1 MNRKLALATLVA
13 AATTPASAG
22 KADVYAIVGAKLITV
37 SGGSLEGATLVMR
50 DGVIEA
56 LGPGAL
62 APPDARVIDGK
73 GLTLTPGLID
83 AFGGVGLPAAAR
95 PAAGAG
101 GGAAAAA
108 AAPAASLQP
117 QAMAFERLRVGDALR
132 ARDSGITTALVIPQA
147 GVLPGQSALLNL
159 SGDKAE
165 GMVLK
170 QPFAMHLHLATL
182 QRQYPSSL
190 MGTVALARQSLYDA
204 IHYRDSWAAYERSPK
219 GHARPKFDAGKAAWQ
234 DVLAGKQTL
243 VITASREN
251 DIRRALALQD
261 EFKIK
266 IAVAG
271 APRAWKLAALVKQ
284 RKLPLYV
291 TVNFDPPRAAAFGGF
306 GGSPD
311 EESQRKEV
319 EEAEKN
325 PAELQRAG
333 VSFALVSGHAPS
345 FLAGIR
351 KAIER
356 GLPREAALKAVT
368 LTAAELLGIADR
380 SGSLEVGKLANV
392 VAWSGD
398 PLAKDAKVKLVF
410 VDGTYYEP
418 QEEERPQGGPGGPSP
433 GYEDDEHGLRAQRDS
448 LPRSERGSKGERRS
462 APLLNE
468 VIR

>member
-13 AATTPASAG
+13 AATAPAHAG
-22 KADVYAIVGAKLITV
+22 KADVYAIVGAKVITV
-37 SGGSLEGATLVMR
+37 SGVSLEGATLVMR

-56 LGPGAL
+56 LGAGAT

-83 AFGGVGLPAAAR
+83 GFGGVGLPAAR
-95 PAAGAG
+95 PAAAGAG
-101 GGAAAAA
+101 APAAAAS
-108 AAPAASLQP
+108 APALQP
-117 QAMAFERLRVGDALR
+117 QAMAFERVRVPDALR
-132 ARDSGITTALVIPQA
+132 ARDSGITTALVIPPT

-204 IHYRDSWAAYERSPK
+204 IHYRDSWVAYERSPK
-219 GHARPKFDAGKAAWQ
+219 GHARPKFDAAKAAWQ

-243 VITASREN
+243 VITCSREN

-266 IAVAG
+266 VAVAG
-271 APRAWKLAALVKQ
+271 APQAWKLASLVKEK
-284 RKLPLYV
+284 KLPLFV

-306 GGSPD
+306 GGAPD
-311 EESQRKEV
+311 EETQRKDV

-325 PAELQRAG
+325 PAELQKAG

-380 SGSLEVGKLANV
+380 TGSLEVGKMANV
-392 VAWSGD
+392 LAWSGD
-398 PLAKDAKVKLVF
+398 PLSKDAKVKLVF

-418 QEEERPQGGPGGPSP
+418 QEEERPQGGPGRLAP
-433 GYEDDEHGLRAQRDS
+433 GDEDDEHGLRAQRDS
-448 LPRSERGSKGERRS
+448 LPRSERGSEGARRS
-462 APLLNE
+462 APSLNG

>member
-13 AATTPASAG
+13 AATAPAYAG
-22 KADVYAIVGAKLITV
+22 KADVYAIVGATVITV
-37 SGGSLEGATLVMR
+37 SGAPLEGATLVMR

-56 LGPGAL
+56 LGAGAT
-62 APPDARVIDGK
+62 APPDARIIDGK

-83 AFGGVGLPAAAR
+83 AFGGVGLPSAR
-95 PAAGAG
+95 PAAGGAG
-101 GGAAAAA
+101 GGPAT
-108 AAPAASLQP
+108 PAANLQP
-117 QAMAFERLRVGDALR
+117 QGMAFERVRLPDALK
-132 ARDSGITTALVIPQA
+132 ARDSGVTTALVIAPT

-159 SGDKAE
+159 SGDKPEA
-165 GMVLK
+165 MVLK
-170 QPFAMHLHLATL
+170 QPFAMHLHLSTL

-204 IHYRDSWAAYERSPK
+204 IYYRDAWAAYERTPK
-219 GHARPKFDAGKAAWQ
+219 GHTRPKFDAGRAAWQ

-243 VITASREN
+243 VVTASRDN

-266 IAVAG
+266 VAVAG
-271 APRAWKLAALVKQ
+271 APQAWKLASLVKE
-284 RKLPLYV
+284 RKLPLFV

-306 GGSPD
+306 GGPPD
-311 EESQRKEV
+311 EESQRREV

-325 PAELQRAG
+325 PAELQKAG
-333 VSFALVSGHAPS
+333 VSFALVSGHATN

-351 KAIER
+351 KAVDR

-368 LTAAELLGIADR
+368 LTAAEMLGIADR
-380 SGSLEVGKLANV
+380 TGSLEVGKMANV
-392 VAWSGD
+392 VAWSGE
-398 PLAKDAKVKLVF
+398 PLAKDSKVKLVF

-418 QEEERPQGGPGGPSP
+418 QEEERPAGAGRPASG
-433 GYEDDEHGLRAQRDS
+433 DDDRD
-448 LPRSERGSKGERRS
+448 
-462 APLLNE
+462 E